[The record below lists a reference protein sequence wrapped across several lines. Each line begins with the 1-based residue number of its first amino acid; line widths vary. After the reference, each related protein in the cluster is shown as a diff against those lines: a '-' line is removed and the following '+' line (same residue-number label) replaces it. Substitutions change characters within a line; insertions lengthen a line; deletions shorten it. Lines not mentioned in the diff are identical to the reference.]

1 MEGLGGATRSGVVG
15 GARTGRGAALW
26 AGRGRGGVW
35 ARTRLRRARA
45 VETAA
50 CASGDPGG
58 VASEGPV
65 RPGLLA
71 FRGN

>member
-15 GARTGRGAALW
+15 GARTGRGLGEDEASP
-26 AGRGRGGVW
+26 
-35 ARTRLRRARA
+35 RARA

>member
-1 MEGLGGATRSGVVG
+1 MEGLGGAT
-15 GARTGRGAALW
+15 GAALW
-26 AGRGRGGVW
+26 AGRGRGEE
-35 ARTRLRRARA
+35 RRCGRGEGGAGSGRGRGFAARA